1 MVAAAV
7 LMLVVVLVLVDRC
20 ASPLTFV
27 TFCRHTD
34 VLCRRVHG
42 MRRLGDNFS
51 TLTAPFVIVLT
62 FGQTLG
68 SLLDLECPWPNLLRE
83 WMQMLDIFN
92 INLELARYDHAS
104 PSCGSA

>member
-1 MVAAAV
+1 
-7 LMLVVVLVLVDRC
+7 
-20 ASPLTFV
+20 
-27 TFCRHTD
+27 
-34 VLCRRVHG
+34 

-83 WMQMLDIFN
+83 CLQMLDIFN
-92 INLELARYDHAS
+92 INLELARYDHALSS
-104 PSCGSA
+104 PAAQSSLRRVSWAGRSAPGTIPPRTR

>member
-1 MVAAAV
+1 
-7 LMLVVVLVLVDRC
+7 
-20 ASPLTFV
+20 
-27 TFCRHTD
+27 
-34 VLCRRVHG
+34 

-51 TLTAPFVIVLT
+51 TVTAPFVIVLT

-92 INLELARYDHAS
+92 INLELARYNHACHAMPAAQS
-104 PSCGSA
+104 SLRRMSWAGRSAPGTIPPRTR

>member
-1 MVAAAV
+1 
-7 LMLVVVLVLVDRC
+7 
-20 ASPLTFV
+20 
-27 TFCRHTD
+27 
-34 VLCRRVHG
+34 

-92 INLELARYDHAS
+92 INLELARYEHTCPLVAPPD
-104 PSCGSA
+104 CDTSAYVLTGRSALGTIPPRTR

>member
-1 MVAAAV
+1 
-7 LMLVVVLVLVDRC
+7 
-20 ASPLTFV
+20 
-27 TFCRHTD
+27 
-34 VLCRRVHG
+34 

-51 TLTAPFVIVLT
+51 TVTAPFVIVLT

-92 INLELARYDHAS
+92 INLELARYDHAL
-104 PSCGSA
+104 PSCAWLGLIVTRRRVS

>member
-1 MVAAAV
+1 
-7 LMLVVVLVLVDRC
+7 
-20 ASPLTFV
+20 
-27 TFCRHTD
+27 
-34 VLCRRVHG
+34 

-92 INLELARYDHAS
+92 INLELALRSRFTALWLGLIVTRRRMS
-104 PSCGSA
+104 

>member
-1 MVAAAV
+1 
-7 LMLVVVLVLVDRC
+7 
-20 ASPLTFV
+20 
-27 TFCRHTD
+27 
-34 VLCRRVHG
+34 

-51 TLTAPFVIVLT
+51 TVTAPFVIVLT

-92 INLELARYDHAS
+92 INLELARYDHACHRPLLS
-104 PSCGSA
+104 HHSGACLGQAGVLRELFREG

>member
-1 MVAAAV
+1 
-7 LMLVVVLVLVDRC
+7 
-20 ASPLTFV
+20 
-27 TFCRHTD
+27 
-34 VLCRRVHG
+34 

-92 INLELARYDHAS
+92 INLELARYDHARHRPLLS
-104 PSCGSA
+104 RHSGARLGQA

>member
-1 MVAAAV
+1 
-7 LMLVVVLVLVDRC
+7 
-20 ASPLTFV
+20 
-27 TFCRHTD
+27 
-34 VLCRRVHG
+34 

-51 TLTAPFVIVLT
+51 TVTAPFVIVLT

-92 INLELARYDHAS
+92 INLELARSERHTAILLFS
-104 PSCGSA
+104 RLIVVSLRVS